1 MKKISKL
8 FALILTL
15 IIALSTLIPT
25 VSAFAEEKDAIYEDV
40 LKRGELVVG
49 LSADYAPYEFHA
61 EVDGK
66 DTVVGFDISIAQ
78 KIADDLGVKLKIEE
92 LGFDALLGALKTGKI
107 DLIISG
113 MAPTPERVKEVNFS
127 DSYLV
132 VQQRVIVRKEDKE
145 KFQSVNDFKGV
156 KVAVQKQT
164 TQEELANNE
173 LVGSIP
179 TSLQKIP
186 DVMMNLTNKKVDAA
200 ILEGPVADAYV
211 ERDKNLVFA
220 DVTFEQGAKETAVA
234 ISKDAPVLTE
244 KVNASIKTV
253 NENNLLEGYK
263 KEAGK
268 LMFTDDQGFLKKY
281 GKFYISG
288 AGYTIFL
295 AFIGVLFGAILGG
308 LLALM
313 KLAKSKILRAIAIVY
328 IEYVRGTPLLVQIFI
343 VYFGT
348 PILFQGISVL
358 TQAVGLGAIAF
369 DLSKV
374 AAGCIA
380 LALNSGAYVA
390 EIIRAGINAVN
401 KGQLEAAR
409 SLGMNQGQSMRFII
423 LPQAI
428 KNILPA
434 LGNEFVTVIKESSVV
449 SVIGVSELIFQAGN
463 IQGASFKPFLP
474 YLIVSL
480 IYFVLTFTIS
490 RLLGVAERRMSTSD

>member
-1 MKKISKL
+1 MTKCKKWLQTILPIL
-8 FALILTL
+8 FLLLSLLPIKETFAAENDPVYDK
-15 IIALSTLIPT
+15 IIQ
-25 VSAFAEEKDAIYEDV
+25 K
-40 LKRGELVVG
+40 GELVVG

-61 EVDGK
+61 KVDGEDK
-66 DTVVGFDISIAQ
+66 IVGFDISIAQ

-107 DLIISG
+107 DMVISG
-113 MAPTPERVKEVNFS
+113 MSPTPERLKEVAFS
-127 DSYLV
+127 QPYMN
-132 VQQRVIVRKEDKE
+132 VQQRVIVRKEDKD
-145 KFQSVNDFKGV
+145 KFHSTKDFEGV
-156 KVAVQKQT
+156 RAGAQKQT
-164 TQEELANNE
+164 TQEELIKTE
-173 LVGSIP
+173 LTGAVP

-186 DVMMNLTNKKVDAA
+186 DLIMNLKNNKLDAVVM
-200 ILEGPVADAYV
+200 EEPVGEAYV
-211 ERDKNLVFA
+211 SQNEDLAFA
-220 DVTFEQGAKETAVA
+220 DVTFEKGSKDTAVA
-234 ISKDAPVLTE
+234 FPKDAPVLTE
-244 KVNASIKTV
+244 KVNASIKQI
-253 NENNLLEGYK
+253 NDQKLMDGYK
-263 KEAGK
+263 KEANQ
-268 LMFTDDQGFLKKY
+268 LMFQKDQSFLQKY
-281 GKFYISG
+281 GKFYLNG

-295 AFIGVLFGAILGG
+295 AFIGVLFGAILGA

-313 KLAKSKILRAIAIVY
+313 KLANSKILRGIAIAY

-348 PILFQGISVL
+348 GVL
-358 TQAVGLGAIAF
+358 GL

-380 LALNSGAYVA
+380 LSLNSGAYVA
-390 EIIRAGINAVN
+390 EIIRAGIH
-401 KGQLEAAR
+401 
-409 SLGMNQGQSMRFII
+409 II
-423 LPQAI
+423 FPQAI

-463 IQGASFKPFLP
+463 VQGASFKPFLP